1 MESSNK
7 VKYMTPEEIRG
18 LPTSQI
24 ASMTMIS
31 GDVIL
36 VDNKISSE
44 EIDMSSSGQNVVLRA
59 KKETIVKEGEEGEEK
74 VEEKVEIDI
83 EPQQGEVRNAK
94 NEVLRGP
101 DGKPLL
107 NEILTGGEFE
117 EQAQQPSIE
126 SQFQNDENVDQQ
138 NNYPISQEGEGQ
150 FYEQEYDPNSNQQI
164 QEEQQEYIPEENIGK
179 NNNNGYQNEEQYY
192 PPEDPNY
199 GPEQGQVYPQD
210 INSPEVQEQYV
221 EPTNQDYPQEYVPD
235 PNNQGVQQDPNSM
248 YPTLDENN
256 NQQEYPQSMEVPE
269 QQGYYPENQPLQ
281 QNEEPMTET
290 PYQEPIQQP
299 ILQPT
304 EQEYY
309 PPENQPIVQPPVQQ
323 PIETPVQQ
331 PIQPPVQQPIQPPVQ
346 QPIQPSVQPK
356 IPTPQY
362 PRPKP
367 GKGFVPQQQKKK
379 QVVQIKFGFGGPMIP
394 ILRPI
399 AGPMRPIGRG
409 FHISP
414 KPRPMPKSFGIG
426 GIGFFP
432 SGKKFVGGKQR
443 IIINPV
449 GKIMNFVQKVVS
461 PFPNRI
467 GLRSNNPNAAKRAT
481 QEVGQTQENILRA
494 RRDVNN
500 FGQEEVLC
508 PECCEE
514 CYGEQYGTQY
524 GNNYQYY
531 GTQAYP
537 QGDIEYCGDNYN
549 YHEIVETS
557 DNSKTHVVVKKGGVT
572 IADQ

>member
-1 MESSNK
+1 M
-7 VKYMTPEEIRG
+7 
-18 LPTSQI
+18 
-24 ASMTMIS
+24 
-31 GDVIL
+31 
-36 VDNKISSE
+36 
-44 EIDMSSSGQNVVLRA
+44 
-59 KKETIVKEGEEGEEK
+59 
-74 VEEKVEIDI
+74 
-83 EPQQGEVRNAK
+83 
-94 NEVLRGP
+94 
-101 DGKPLL
+101 
-107 NEILTGGEFE
+107 
-117 EQAQQPSIE
+117 
-126 SQFQNDENVDQQ
+126 
-138 NNYPISQEGEGQ
+138 
-150 FYEQEYDPNSNQQI
+150 
-164 QEEQQEYIPEENIGK
+164 

-331 PIQPPVQQPIQPPVQ
+331 PIQPPVQQPIQP
-346 QPIQPSVQPK
+346 SVQPK
-356 IPTPQY
+356 MPTPQY

-426 GIGFFP
+426 GIGLFP

-481 QEVGQTQENILRA
+481 QEVGQNQENILRA